1 MTVKAILNEIEKRIE
16 YPEKQREEL
25 ENKLSYARVCGNDK
39 EAEVILK
46 KRNKNSYEREKLK
59 DMRRAY
65 KGAWFDEIRSNSLL

>member
-16 YPEKQREEL
+16 YLEKQREEL
-25 ENKLSYARVCGNDK
+25 ESKLSYARVCGNDK
-39 EAEVILK
+39 EADAILE

-65 KGAWFDEIRSNSLL
+65 KGA